1 MSIQGV
7 GTCDEGRPGTGL
19 RQEYEH
25 TGGGVHVMRGDQGLG

>member
-7 GTCDEGRPGTGL
+7 STCDEGRPGSGL

-25 TGGGVHVMRGDQGLG
+25 TGGGYM

>member
-7 GTCDEGRPGTGL
+7 GTWDEGRPGTGL

-25 TGGGVHVMRGDQGLG
+25 TGGRYM